1 MFSEFLRHPEGFRS
15 TLYDGLGLREGLGLI
30 TVFIL
35 SWIAGVGLT
44 CMLLLIVVLMALGLM
59 CGICGHDKES
69 VPTTRGSVSN
79 MGGLSLMA

>member
-1 MFSEFLRHPEGFRS
+1 MVLVCKSL
-15 TLYDGLGLREGLGLI
+15 DLI